1 MHEKQ
6 LSQLFLQ
13 VGNGICIVCREA
25 KVMLAFT
32 GELLQALTDAVRN
45 PRKIKWQTTFYYMDK
60 SGSDAVP
67 IISLLGFLVG
77 VILAFQAIVQLSRY
91 GVESYVVNLVGTVI
105 VTELSPLI
113 TAIVL
118 AGRSG
123 SAFAAEIG
131 TMKAT
136 EEIDAMV
143 TMGFDP
149 PRYLVIP
156 KVLAMLVIMPCL
168 TIFSDICGILGG
180 MVITC
185 SKLDLS
191 ATEYYFKTLEVIQPV
206 DLVQGLFKSLFFA
219 IIIAA
224 VGCMKGLD
232 AGKDAQ
238 GVGKASTSAVIS
250 AIFMIIVADAIITA
264 AFSI

>member
-149 PRYLVIP
+149 PRYLVVP

>member
-32 GELLQALTDAVRN
+32 GELLQALTDAARN

-67 IISLLGFLVG
+67 ITSLLGFLVG

-168 TIFSDICGILGG
+168 TIFSDVCGILGG

-219 IIIAA
+219 VIIAA

-232 AGKDAQ
+232 AGRDAQ

-250 AIFMIIVADAIITA
+250 AIFMIIVADAVITA

>member
-6 LSQLFLQ
+6 LSQLFLK

-149 PRYLVIP
+149 PRYLVVP

-219 IIIAA
+219 VIIAA

>member
-149 PRYLVIP
+149 PRYLVVP

-191 ATEYYFKTLEVIQPV
+191 ATEYYFKTLEVIQSV

>member
-13 VGNGICIVCREA
+13 AGEGVCILCREA

-32 GELLQALTDAVRN
+32 GELLQALADAVRH

-91 GVESYVVNLVGTVI
+91 GVENYVVNLVGTVV

-131 TMKAT
+131 TMNAT

-156 KVLAMLVIMPCL
+156 KVLAMLIIMPCL
-168 TIFSDICGILGG
+168 TIFSDICGVFGG

-191 ATEYYFKTLEVIQPV
+191 VTEYYFKTLEVIQPI

-219 IIIAA
+219 VIIAA
-224 VGCMKGLD
+224 IGCMKGLD

>member
-149 PRYLVIP
+149 PRYLVVP

-219 IIIAA
+219 VIIAA

>member
-13 VGNGICIVCREA
+13 VGEAICIICREA
-25 KVMLAFT
+25 KVLMSFT
-32 GELLQALTDAVRN
+32 GELIYSMADTVRH
-45 PRKIKWQTTFYYMDK
+45 PGKVKWQTTAYYMDK

-67 IISLLGFLVG
+67 IVSLLGFLVG

-91 GVESYVVNLVGTVI
+91 GVENYVVNLVGTVV

-136 EEIDAMV
+136 EEIDAMI

-149 PRYLVIP
+149 SRYLVIP
-156 KVLAMLVIMPCL
+156 KILAMLAIMPCL
-168 TIFSDICGILGG
+168 TIFSDVCGIFGG

-191 ATEYYFKTLEVIQPV
+191 PTEYYFKTLEVIHPI
-206 DLVQGLFKSLFFA
+206 DLMQGLFKSLFFA
-219 IIIAA
+219 VIIAA
-224 VGCMKGLD
+224 IGCMKGLD

-250 AIFMIIVADAIITA
+250 AIFMIILADAIITA